1 MDYQTVNFDVDSG
14 VATIT
19 LNRPEALNAMS
30 PAMAKELHE
39 VALQI
44 DANNSVRAV
53 ILTGT
58 GKAFCAGG
66 DLSAFVAAGEQARTL
81 ILQMTGDL
89 HLALSRLSRN
99 RAPVI
104 AAVNGT
110 AAGAGFSLAMA
121 ADLAI
126 AEEQAVFTMAYTNAG
141 LSPDGS
147 STYFM
152 PRKIGDRR
160 TRELMLTNRLLTAP
174 EALDWGVVNQ
184 VVEGGGALAA
194 ARVMATGMAQGPTEA
209 YAQVKRL
216 LDSSFSQSLETQMEL
231 EARAI
236 ADQVASVDGQE
247 GMLAFVEKRKPQ
259 FRGV

>member
-1 MDYQTVNFDVDSG
+1 
-14 VATIT
+14 
-19 LNRPEALNAMS
+19 
-30 PAMAKELHE
+30 
-39 VALQI
+39 
-44 DANNSVRAV
+44 
-53 ILTGT
+53 
-58 GKAFCAGG
+58 
-66 DLSAFVAAGEQARTL
+66 
-81 ILQMTGDL
+81 
-89 HLALSRLSRN
+89 
-99 RAPVI
+99 
-104 AAVNGT
+104 
-110 AAGAGFSLAMA
+110 MA

-160 TRELMLTNRLLTAP
+160 ARELMLTNRLLTAP